1 MKRSS
6 KSAVTIYDVAQHA
19 GVAISTVSRV
29 LNGSPDVSDVTRSKV
44 EQAISD
50 LRYHPNRTARSLA
63 QQDIRSLAV
72 AIPSFTAP
80 FQNELLKGIRS
91 YLREI
96 DHDLLICDLGSS
108 AQEAALKTF
117 LSRGAVR
124 GLLLCGLPVT
134 DALAEDLD
142 SGRSPCVLVGHRHNR
157 FDSWS
162 WDDRGGAKAAVAHL
176 INQGHHRIAM
186 IRSGIESESQI
197 DRIKGYKDAL
207 EEAGIAVD
215 SSLIVAGTPQY
226 HGGFSEEDGQD
237 AMQRILDSHPEC
249 TAVFCSSDVQAIGA
263 LAALHDAGLSIPED
277 MALIGYDDIKTSRF
291 IGLSSVDQ
299 RMQDIGRAAAERLF
313 ERVSNP
319 APPSDHV
326 DHVVQPR
333 LAVRRSSMTFGNS

>member
-1 MKRSS
+1 MKHPAKSS
-6 KSAVTIYDVAQHA
+6 VTIYDVAHHA
-19 GVAISTVSRV
+19 SVAISTVSRV
-29 LNGSPDVSDVTRSKV
+29 LNGSPDVSEVTRSKV

-63 QQDIRSLAV
+63 QQEIRSLAV

-108 AQEAALKTF
+108 NQAAALKTF
-117 LSRGAVR
+117 LSRGAVS
-124 GLLLCGLPVT
+124 GLLLCGLPLT
-134 DALAEDLD
+134 ESLARELN
-142 SGRSPCVLVGHRHNR
+142 SGRSPCVLVGHRNER

-162 WDDRGGAKAAVAHL
+162 WDDHGGAKAAVNHL
-176 INQGHHRIAM
+176 IKQGHRRIAM
-186 IRSGIESESQI
+186 IRSGIESESQV
-197 DRIKGYKDAL
+197 DRIRGYKDAL
-207 EEAGIAVD
+207 KEAGLEAD
-215 SSLIVAGTPQY
+215 PSWIVAGAPQY
-226 HGGFSEEDGQD
+226 HGGFSEEDGQE
-237 AMQRILDSHPEC
+237 AMQRILETHPEC

-263 LAALHDAGLSIPED
+263 LAALHDAGRSVPED

-299 RMQDIGRAAAERLF
+299 RMQDIGRAAAERLY

-319 APPSDHV
+319 TLTTDNV

-333 LAVRRSSMTFGNS
+333 LAVRRSSMTFRNS